1 MFRRLLAALLLIV
14 FAAAVLVLSW
24 PQLFSLHRVAGIAQ
38 LTSFRGAATIGAA
51 ALLVVLL
58 VLATAS
64 RRFRRL
70 GLCLSALALV
80 FILLNAAV
88 LASRGFGGS
97 ALPARA
103 ATDLTVVAWNT
114 LGGAPGPDAIAT
126 LAIDFDADIVALP
139 ETTEATA
146 KAVAERMTAAGLPMV
161 SHTVAHGH
169 ISPSRSTS
177 VLIST
182 TLGGYHL
189 DEAAGSTSTLP
200 SLVMVPDSGTGPT
213 IVAAHPV
220 APLPSELQNWNRD
233 LRWLAGA
240 CPSGNVILAGDFN
253 ATLDHL
259 AGLGTTLGTTVG
271 ACTDAALRAHSA
283 AVGTWPT
290 GVPALLGAPIDHVM
304 TTKNWKVVGMRVIE
318 NLDAAGSDHRPIV
331 ARLRSAS

>member
-14 FAAAVLVLSW
+14 LAATVLVLGW
-24 PQLFSLHRVAGIAQ
+24 PQLFWLHRVAGIAQ
-38 LTSFRGAATIGAA
+38 LASFRGSATLGAA
-51 ALLVVLL
+51 VVLVVLL

-88 LASRGFGGS
+88 LTSRGFGGS

-103 ATDLTVVAWNT
+103 STDVTVVAWNT
-114 LGGAPGPDAIAT
+114 LGGAPGAGAIAT
-126 LAIDFDADIVALP
+126 LAIDSDADIVALP

-189 DEAAGSTSTLP
+189 DETAGSTSTLP
-200 SLVMVPDSGTGPT
+200 SLVMVPDNGIGPR

-220 APLPSELQNWNRD
+220 APLPSELESWNGD
-233 LRWLAGA
+233 LHWLAGA
-240 CPSGNVILAGDFN
+240 CPPGNVILAGDFN

-259 AGLGTTLGTTVG
+259 AGLGMAPGTTVG
-271 ACTDAALRAHSA
+271 ACADAAFRAHSA

-304 TTKNWKVVGMRVIE
+304 TTKNWKVLGMRVVQ
-318 NLDAAGSDHRPIV
+318 NLDGAGSDHRPIV
-331 ARLRSAS
+331 VRLRPEA

>member
-14 FAAAVLVLSW
+14 LAAAGLVLSW

-38 LTSFRGAATIGAA
+38 LASFRGAAALAVAA
-51 ALLVVLL
+51 VFVVLL
-58 VLATAS
+58 MLATAS

-70 GLCLSALALV
+70 GLSLSALALV

-97 ALPARA
+97 ELPARA

-114 LGGAPGPDAIAT
+114 LGDAPGPDTIAT
-126 LAIDFDADIVALP
+126 LAIDSDADIVALP

-146 KAVAERMTAAGLPMV
+146 KAVAERMTTAGLPMV
-161 SHTVAHGH
+161 SHTVAHGR

-200 SLVMVPDSGTGPT
+200 SLVMVPDSGAGPT

-220 APLPSELQNWNRD
+220 APLPSELQNWNSD

-240 CPSGNVILAGDFN
+240 CTSRNVILAGDFN

-259 AGLGTTLGTTVG
+259 SGLGTAPGTIVG

-290 GVPALLGAPIDHVM
+290 SVPALLGTPIDHVM
-304 TTKNWKVVGMRVIE
+304 TTKNWKVVAMRVIE

-331 ARLRSAS
+331 VRLRPAS